1 MPFSQLGL
9 HSALVKAVTE
19 LGYQNPT
26 PIQTQAI
33 PCILAGKNVLAAAQ
47 TGTGKTASFVLPLL
61 HRFADAPKIRPKR
74 VRTIILTPTRE
85 LALQVEQN
93 INQYA
98 KYLSLTAMAM
108 YGGVDAAP
116 QKKRLIEGVDL
127 LIATPGR
134 LLDMYTQR
142 AIRFDEVSVLV
153 LDEADRM
160 LDMGFIEDINSII
173 EKLPEQRQNLLFSA
187 TLSKQVKALA
197 KTAIPDAIEIE
208 ISRPNMVQPNW
219 LVN

>member
-1 MPFSQLGL
+1 MR
-9 HSALVKAVTE
+9 A
-19 LGYQNPT
+19 
-26 PIQTQAI
+26 
-33 PCILAGKNVLAAAQ
+33 
-47 TGTGKTASFVLPLL
+47 
-61 HRFADAPKIRPKR
+61 
-74 VRTIILTPTRE
+74 IILTPRE
-85 LALQVEQN
+85 LALQVEEN

-98 KYLSLTAMAM
+98 KYLPLTAMAM

-127 LIATPGR
+127 LVATPGR

-187 TLSKQVKALA
+187 TLSKQLRRWRNPRFRTPSKLKSVVRARRQLIL
-197 KTAIPDAIEIE
+197 T
-208 ISRPNMVQPNW
+208 NG
-219 LVN
+219 